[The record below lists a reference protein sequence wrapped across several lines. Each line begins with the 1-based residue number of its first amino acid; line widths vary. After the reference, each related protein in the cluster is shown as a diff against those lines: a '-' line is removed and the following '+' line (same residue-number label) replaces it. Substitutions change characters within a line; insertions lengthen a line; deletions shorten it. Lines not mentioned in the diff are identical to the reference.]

1 MEFDLAGRGA
11 ARNIDEIVLRR
22 GPVMHT
28 HYLSPIIRQLRD
40 QQVRFAPREKK
51 IEQVN
56 RAEKLLAE
64 LEARRT
70 YTYEY
75 LCYRI
80 TDFRPESLPNL
91 KLSGRDAGHDL
102 RLFVEDLSDAADL
115 PASTAGE
122 RVLTV
127 DELSEMFKVSTKTIS
142 RWRQQGLVSRRFVF
156 DGRKRVGFLKS
167 SVEQFV
173 ARNED
178 RVRRGARFSQL
189 TEDERQQIIERARRL
204 TRAGACL
211 ADVTKRVARK
221 MGRSVETIRYTLK
234 QFDQDHPDLALF
246 PHNTGPLTDDDKKK
260 IYQQYRRGAPVETLA
275 QRHHRT
281 KTSMYRVI
289 NEMRARHIMELP
301 LDFIPNPSFGRAT
314 ADRTILT
321 EMPASETQAR
331 KTRLPAGLP
340 PYLASLYEVPLL
352 NREQEGHLFR
362 KFNYLKYKAS
372 KLREALDPARAKSSV
387 LDEIESLYDQAVALK
402 NQIVRANLRLVVSI
416 AKRHVGQG
424 DNFFELVSDGNMSL
438 IRAVEK
444 FDFARGNKFSTY
456 ASWAIMKNFARTIPD
471 EHRHRDRFRTS
482 HSEMFYSTEEH
493 RSDQYEQESAQ
504 HQRETQIGKI
514 LERLDEREQK
524 IIINRFGLN
533 HAQEPQTLKEVGA
546 ELGVTKERI
555 RQLEARALSKLRV
568 AAQEE
573 KIEVPGLN

>member
-1 MEFDLAGRGA
+1 
-11 ARNIDEIVLRR
+11 
-22 GPVMHT
+22 MHT
-28 HYLSPIIRQLRD
+28 DYVSPIIRQLRD

-64 LEARRT
+64 LDAQRT

-80 TDFRPESLPNL
+80 TDYRPESFPNL
-91 KLSGRDAGHDL
+91 KVSGKEAGHDL
-102 RLFVEDLSDAADL
+102 RLFVEDLSDAADV
-115 PASTAGE
+115 PASGAGE

-127 DELSEMFKVSTKTIS
+127 EELSKLFKVSTKTIS

-178 RVRRGARFSQL
+178 RVKRGARFSQL
-189 TEDERQQIIERARRL
+189 TTEEREDIVDRARRL
-204 TRAGACL
+204 AQAGGSL

-234 QFDQDHPDLALF
+234 QFDAEHPTLAVF
-246 PHNTGPLTDDDKKK
+246 PNNTGPLTDEDKKK
-260 IYQQYRRGAPVETLA
+260 IYQLHRRGAPIETLA
-275 QRHHRT
+275 QRYGRT
-281 KTSMYRVI
+281 KTSVYRVI
-289 NEMRARHIMELP
+289 NELRARRIMELP
-301 LDFIPNPSFGRAT
+301 LDFIPNPQFSRANVDKAIMT
-314 ADRTILT
+314 D
-321 EMPASETQAR
+321 MPASESALK

-362 KFNYLKYKAS
+362 KFNFLKYKAS
-372 KLREALDPARAKSSV
+372 KLREELDPSRARSSV
-387 LDEIESLYDQAVALK
+387 MDQIESLYEQAVTLK

-456 ASWAIMKNFARTIPD
+456 ASWAIMKNFASTIPD

-482 HSEMFYSTEEH
+482 HSEMFSSTEEH

-504 HQRETQIGKI
+504 NQRESQIGKI

-524 IIINRFGLN
+524 IIISRFGLD
-533 HAQEPQTLKEVGA
+533 HVHEPQTLKEVGA
-546 ELGVTKERI
+546 EMGVTKERV
-555 RQLEARALSKLRV
+555 RQLEARALNKLRV

>member
-1 MEFDLAGRGA
+1 
-11 ARNIDEIVLRR
+11 
-22 GPVMHT
+22 MHT
-28 HYLSPIIRQLRD
+28 DYVNPIIRQLRD

-64 LEARRT
+64 LDARRT

-80 TDFRPESLPNL
+80 TDYRPESFPNL
-91 KLSGRDAGHDL
+91 KLSGEAAGHDL
-102 RLFVEDLSDAADL
+102 RLFVEDLSDAADV
-115 PASTAGE
+115 PASKAGE

-127 DELSEMFKVSTKTIS
+127 DELSKMFRVSTKTIS

-189 TEDERQQIIERARRL
+189 TSDERSDIVERARRL
-204 TRAGACL
+204 ARAGGCL
-211 ADVTKRVARK
+211 ADVTKRVARR
-221 MGRSVETIRYTLK
+221 MGRSVETVRYTLK
-234 QFDQDHPDLALF
+234 QFDHEHPDLAIF
-246 PHNTGPLTDDDKKK
+246 PHNTGPLTPEDKRK
-260 IYQQYRRGAPVETLA
+260 IYQQYRRGAPVETLT
-275 QRHHRT
+275 QRYHRT
-281 KTSMYRVI
+281 KTSMYRVV
-289 NEMRARHIMELP
+289 NEMRALRIMELP
-301 LDFIPNPSFGRAT
+301 LDFIPNPQFARASSEKAFM
-314 ADRTILT
+314 AD
-321 EMPASETQAR
+321 MPASDTPAK

-352 NREQEGHLFR
+352 TREQEAHLFR
-362 KFNYLKYKAS
+362 KFNYLKYKAA
-372 KLREALDPARAKSSV
+372 KLREQVDPARAKRS
-387 LDEIESLYDQAVALK
+387 LMDEIESLYDRAVALK

-482 HSEMFYSTEEH
+482 HSDMFYTTEER

-504 HQRETQIGKI
+504 HQRENQIGRI

-524 IIINRFGLN
+524 IIISRFGLD
-533 HAQEPQTLKEVGA
+533 HGHEPQTLKEVGA
-546 ELGVTKERI
+546 EMGVTKERI
-555 RQLEARALSKLRV
+555 RQIEARALDKLRV

>member
-1 MEFDLAGRGA
+1 
-11 ARNIDEIVLRR
+11 
-22 GPVMHT
+22 MHSD
-28 HYLSPIIRQLRD
+28 YLTPIIRQLRD

-64 LEARRT
+64 LDPSRA

-80 TDFRPESLPNL
+80 TDYRPDSFPHL
-91 KLSGRDAGHDL
+91 KVTGTDAGHDL
-102 RLFVEDLSDAADL
+102 RLLVEDLSDAAEVS
-115 PASTAGE
+115 AEAAGE

-127 DELSEMFKVSTKTIS
+127 EELSKAFKVSTKTIS

-167 SVEQFV
+167 SVEHFV

-178 RVRRGARFSQL
+178 RVRRGAKFSQL
-189 TEDERQQIIERARRL
+189 TEDERSDIIERARRL
-204 TRAGACL
+204 ACAGGCP
-211 ADVTKRVARK
+211 ADITKRIARK

-246 PHNTGPLTDDDKKK
+246 PNSTGPLTDDSKKK
-260 IYQQYRRGAPVETLA
+260 IYQQYRRGVPVETLA
-275 QRHHRT
+275 KRNCRT
-281 KTSMYRVI
+281 KTSIYRVI
-289 NEMRARHIMELP
+289 NEMRARRVLELP
-301 LDFIPNPSFGRAT
+301 LDYIGNPDFAKPGIEKVVLA
-314 ADRTILT
+314 A
-321 EMPASETQAR
+321 MPDSDQPAK
-331 KTRLPAGLP
+331 KTRLPSGLP

-362 KFNYLKYKAS
+362 RFNFLKYRAAE
-372 KLREALDPARAKSSV
+372 LRRDVDVQRAKSSV
-387 LDEIESLYDQAVALK
+387 MDEIESLYEQAVATK

-424 DNFFELVSDGNMSL
+424 ENFFELVSDGNMSL

-444 FDFARGNKFSTY
+444 FDYARGNKFSTY

-471 EHRHRDRFRTS
+471 EHRRKDRFRTS
-482 HSEMFYSTEEH
+482 QSEMFDSTQET

-504 HQRETQIGKI
+504 LQREVQVGKI

-524 IIINRFGLN
+524 IIISRFGLD
-533 HAQEPQTLKEVGA
+533 HQHEPLTLKEVGA
-546 ELGVTKERI
+546 EMGVTKERI
-555 RQLEARALSKLRV
+555 RQIEARALDKLRL
-568 AAQEE
+568 AAHEE
-573 KIEVPGLN
+573 SIEVPGLN